1 MLKQF
6 AISTNDPVNATSSDA
21 TTMEFRRKA
30 WVPKV
35 PVLTPTTVA
44 ELLDTSFRRKYL
56 FARTEKSAR
65 ANRQITFCKTMQSV
79 VALWQYVQWLFE
91 AHGWKVVGAALL
103 FYLGRQRYRE
113 FAARRHHQRTL
124 AAANDPARVAV
135 LQRETARVR
144 TKQQDLHTQTSKVKV
159 EKAA

>member
-1 MLKQF
+1 
-6 AISTNDPVNATSSDA
+6 
-21 TTMEFRRKA
+21 MEFRRKA

-44 ELLDTSFRRKYL
+44 ELVDMSFRR
-56 FARTEKSAR
+56 
-65 ANRQITFCKTMQSV
+65 NV

-124 AAANDPARVAV
+124 AG
-135 LQRETARVR
+135 
-144 TKQQDLHTQTSKVKV
+144 
-159 EKAA
+159 

>member
-1 MLKQF
+1 
-6 AISTNDPVNATSSDA
+6 
-21 TTMEFRRKA
+21 
-30 WVPKV
+30 
-35 PVLTPTTVA
+35 
-44 ELLDTSFRRKYL
+44 
-56 FARTEKSAR
+56 
-65 ANRQITFCKTMQSV
+65 MQSV

-113 FAARRHHQRTL
+113 FAVRRHHQRTL
-124 AAANDPARVAV
+124 AAANGTSPFTCGFRTVPTLLAQQCLAVCHPARVAV